1 LRSLLSFSAIRI
13 GPAGSIDIRAVNV
26 DSGYTLDVSV
36 VNIRGADVPT
46 KIRPT
51 KSHPYHHGDLR
62 RALIHTALQLV
73 TEEQDWTFSLREVA
87 RRAGVSHRAPY
98 NHFPE
103 KLDLLAAA
111 AAVGFEQLRDGMLRS
126 MIGIDDPETRLIAIC
141 RTYVRLGLEN
151 PALYRLM
158 FGPAL
163 SAAGSGDRPTV
174 ARLAGAEARGVLEDV
189 ILHGARAGVFAVS
202 PDEPQDVALAALAVW
217 SSTHGLTMLAI
228 DGIPRA
234 ELSVND
240 MIDRLLRIV
249 VAGLRQPCAE
259 QSRQAAAT
267 RTNIELSPRPPA
279 KPSETAR
286 GKGRRR
292 NDLAGLLTSR

>member
-1 LRSLLSFSAIRI
+1 LTFAPVYI
-13 GPAGSIDIRAVNV
+13 
-26 DSGYTLDVSV
+26 DSGYTHDVSV
-36 VNIRGADVPT
+36 VNICGADVPT
-46 KIRPT
+46 RIRPT
-51 KSHPYHHGDLR
+51 KPQSYHHGDLR

-103 KLDLLAAA
+103 KLDLLGAV
-111 AAVGFEQLRDGMLRS
+111 AAVGFEQLRDAMMRS
-126 MIGIDDPETRLIAIC
+126 MVGIDDPETCLVAIY
-141 RTYVRLGLEN
+141 RTYVRRGLEN

-163 SAAGSGDRPTV
+163 SDAGSVDRPTV

-189 ILHGARAGVFAVS
+189 ILRGAQAGVFAVS
-202 PDEPQDVALAALAVW
+202 PDKPQDVALAALAVW
-217 SSTHGLTMLAI
+217 SSSHGLTMLAI

-240 MIDRLLRIV
+240 MIGWLLRMV
-249 VAGLRQPCAE
+249 VAGLRQPSAD
-259 QSRQAAAT
+259 QSHQAAAT
-267 RTNIELSPRPPA
+267 RTNIEFGPRPLA
-279 KPSETAR
+279 KPGGAAR
-286 GKGRRR
+286 GKRQT
-292 NDLAGLLTSR
+292 AQ